1 MKKILILMI
10 ASLLVSSCTI
20 HPLGIPDET
29 WQKMTPQQQA
39 DAYQKQADID
49 AKQRAQE
56 LAYKQQQ
63 EQQIADIKANPR
75 YGEYI
80 QCVID
85 NGKYQAFI
93 NDWNNDIQAFS
104 FDAIKD
110 KTTTA
115 TLTYYRNNDK
125 FFKNSQKLYI
135 SFTGTQIKVCK
146 AENSFSDDCSVITAT
161 LPQYQKGVKVMI
173 SSGIIKAY
181 AQCDMIYNHHNTH
194 STANSN
200 IIINI

>member
-1 MKKILILMI
+1 MTC
-10 ASLLVSSCTI
+10 SLLVASCAM
-20 HPLGIPDET
+20 HPLGISDQT

-49 AKQRAQE
+49 ANQRAQE
-56 LAYKQQQ
+56 LAYKQKQA
-63 EQQIADIKANPR
+63 QQIADIKANPR

-80 QCVID
+80 QCVIN

-110 KTTTA
+110 KTTTT

-125 FFKNSQKLYI
+125 FFSNTQKLYI
-135 SFTGTQIKVCK
+135 SFTATQIKICK
-146 AENSFSDDCSVITAT
+146 AENAFSDDCSIITAT
-161 LPQYQKGVKVMI
+161 LPQYQKGIKVKI
-173 SSGIIKAY
+173 STGIIKAY
-181 AQCDMIYNHHNTH
+181 AQCDMIYNDNHSHNTEH
-194 STANSN
+194 SN
-200 IIINI
+200 ITINI